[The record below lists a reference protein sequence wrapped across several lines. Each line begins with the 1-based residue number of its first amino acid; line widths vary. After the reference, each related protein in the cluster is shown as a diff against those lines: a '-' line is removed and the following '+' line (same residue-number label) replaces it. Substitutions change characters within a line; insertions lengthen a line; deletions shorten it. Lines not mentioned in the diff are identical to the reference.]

1 MTALQELIKSFKR
14 DKMQEF
20 YTKEQM
26 IHLLEFKLEKEKE
39 QICDAF
45 YHGVDVDSFC
55 IKNPYTEAEQYYK
68 EQYLKK

>member
-1 MTALQELIKSFKR
+1 MTALQELIRAFKR

-26 IHLLEFKLEKEKE
+26 IHLLEFKLEREKE
-39 QICDAF
+39 QIIDAYEGGETVQF
-45 YHGVDVDSFC
+45 E
-55 IKNPYTEAEQYYK
+55 NAEQYYK

>member
-1 MTALQELIKSFKR
+1 MTALQELIRAFKR

-26 IHLLEFKLEKEKE
+26 ICLLEFKLEREQE
-39 QICDAF
+39 QIIDAYNKGEF
-45 YHGVDVDSFC
+45 NQGC
-55 IKNPYTEAEQYYK
+55 NATAEQYYK

>member
-1 MTALQELIKSFKR
+1 MTALQELIRAFKR

-26 IHLLEFKLEKEKE
+26 IYLLEFKLEREQE
-39 QICDAF
+39 QIIDA
-45 YHGVDVDSFC
+45 YLAGVDVDSFC